1 MGARSACSNVETREK
16 ERGVDIELH
25 TFEFSV
31 IVVSVY
37 GVKKEDKNDKR
48 GVKNFI

>member
-16 ERGVDIELH
+16 ERGVDIEIH
-25 TFEFSV
+25 TFQVPV

-37 GVKKEDKNDKR
+37 GVKRKDKSDRR